1 MRQFKTLACIAALG
15 LAGCSDQAQ
24 EVAGADQ
31 WVGERQTPA
40 TMIAPAA
47 VGGAEP
53 MARSADAFTPSTAKR
68 GARIAYT
75 HNIAITV
82 APPMV
87 AAHFS
92 ALKKLCLED
101 ETLRCT
107 LLDASASLN
116 QVGLSWPTAHIQARL
131 PHESV
136 GRFVTAV
143 TTPVEGERL
152 EDLVVQRSATR
163 MDEIGDQI
171 TDSAARLEQLESYR
185 KRLLEIE
192 SGRNARVED
201 LIRVAE
207 ELSKVQSQIEAL
219 KGSHR
224 RLEERA
230 DTGIVGVYIESV
242 RPAGG
247 SFAPVSEVWKK
258 SAAILGRSTA
268 AALRFVLAAIPWAI
282 VFAAFAS
289 AAIWLLRN
297 LFARLKKH
305 SA

>member
-1 MRQFKTLACIAALG
+1 MRLLRNMGFIAALG
-15 LAGCSDQAQ
+15 LAGCSDQSSG
-24 EVAGADQ
+24 VAGADQ
-31 WVGERQTPA
+31 WAPEGRTAA

-47 VGGAEP
+47 VGGAESVE
-53 MARSADAFTPSTAKR
+53 RSGEGFSPPAEKR

-87 AAHFS
+87 AAHFNG
-92 ALKKLCLED
+92 LKKLCLED
-101 ETLRCT
+101 EALRCT

-116 QVGLSWPTAHIQARL
+116 DVGLSWPTAHIQARL

-136 GRFVTAV
+136 GRFVSAV
-143 TTPVEGERL
+143 TTAVEGERP

-163 MDEIGDQI
+163 MDEIGGQI
-171 TDSAARLEQLESYR
+171 ADSAARLEQLESYR

-219 KGSHR
+219 RGSHR

-230 DTGIVGVYIESV
+230 DTELVGVYIESA

-258 SAAILGRSTA
+258 GAAILGRSTA

-282 VFAAFAS
+282 VVAGFGS
-289 AAIWLLRN
+289 AAVWLLR
-297 LFARLKKH
+297 LLLLRLKQKG
-305 SA
+305 A